1 MAAKVFDRRERL
13 VLLLITVVELVVFL
27 DTTAV
32 NVALPAIG
40 ADLDLGEAGLGW
52 VTNAYLLAFG
62 GFMLLGGRAADLLGP
77 RRVFTGGLIVF
88 TAASALAGFA
98 DSAAL
103 LIAARALQGV
113 GAAVLIPAQLALLTA
128 SFTAEAARNRAF
140 GVWSAMGAAGA
151 AIGTAVGGP
160 LTDAFGWPSI
170 FLVNVPVGLVALA
183 GIRLLP
189 PDTARAGEG
198 VRRLDVPGALTGTT
212 ALLLVGYAIG
222 ALGDAGTRGFAAGLL
237 ALGLALLAVF
247 VVVEAHSPHPLMPLR
262 LFRIRQVSG
271 SAVVNALV
279 GAAHVPTF
287 ALLAL
292 YLQNTQDYSPT
303 RSGLAVLPVAAVNI
317 LASRTLIPYLMD
329 RLGPARVLAIG
340 LALQAVAMGWF
351 ARLPAHADY
360 PIDVLPGAILLGIGL
375 PAAFVG
381 VTAPAVTSV
390 DNADAG
396 IAAGIVNTA
405 QRVGSGL
412 GVTALLLLA
421 DLIGTRATT
430 SPDTAYRTGLTTA
443 FATAAAL
450 AALGVALTV
459 VLLRSRSAAPESATE
474 DTTASRSRT
483 TAAVDEEGATADTP
497 SGGAA
502 TADANTR
509 SSGTAATAAAT
520 TAADDAASSA
530 AD

>member
-1 MAAKVFDRRERL
+1 MAAKIFDRRERL

-27 DTTAV
+27 DTTV
-32 NVALPAIG
+32 LNVALPAIG
-40 ADLDLGEAGLGW
+40 ADLGLDEAGLGW

-77 RRVFTGGLIVF
+77 RRVFTCGLIVF

-98 DSAAL
+98 ESAAL

-160 LTDAFGWPSI
+160 LTDVFGWPSI

-183 GIRLLP
+183 GVRLLP
-189 PDTARAGEG
+189 SDTARAGEG
-198 VRRLDVPGALTGTT
+198 ARRLDVPGALTGTT
-212 ALLLVGYAIG
+212 ALLLIGYAIG
-222 ALGDAGTRGFAAGLL
+222 ALGDADTRGIAAGLL
-237 ALGLALLAVF
+237 VLGLALLAVF
-247 VVVEAHSPHPLMPLR
+247 VWVEARSPHPLMPLQ
-262 LFRIRQVSG
+262 LFTIRQVSG

-317 LASRTLIPYLMD
+317 LASRTFIPYLMD

-390 DNADAG
+390 DTADAG

-421 DLIGTRATT
+421 DLITARATT

-443 FATAAAL
+443 FATAATL
-450 AALGVALTV
+450 AALGVVLTV
-459 VLLRSRSAAPESATE
+459 VLLRTRGAVPGSARVGRSNG
-474 DTTASRSRT
+474 TA
-483 TAAVDEEGATADTP
+483 EGGTTADTP
-497 SGGAA
+497 
-502 TADANTR
+502 N
-509 SSGTAATAAAT
+509 SGTAVSTPAEGRANTAPGGIEH
-520 TAADDAASSA
+520 TAGR
-530 AD
+530 

>member
-1 MAAKVFDRRERL
+1 MAERVFDRRDRL

-27 DTTAV
+27 DTTV
-32 NVALPAIG
+32 LNVALPAIG
-40 ADLDLGEAGLGW
+40 ADLGLGEAGLGW

-62 GFMLLGGRAADLLGP
+62 GFMLLGGRAADLIGP
-77 RRVFTGGLIVF
+77 RRVFTGGLVVF

-128 SFTAEAARNRAF
+128 SFTAQAARNRAF

-183 GIRLLP
+183 GTRLLP
-189 PDTARAGEG
+189 PDTARPAEG
-198 VRRLDVPGALTGTT
+198 LRRLDIPGAITGTT
-212 ALLLVGYAIG
+212 ALLLIGYAIG
-222 ALGDAGTRGFAAGLL
+222 ALGSPGTRAIAAGLL
-237 ALGLALLAVF
+237 VLGMALLAGF
-247 VVVEAHSPHPLMPLR
+247 VVVEARSPHPLMPLR
-262 LFRIRQVSG
+262 LFTIRQVSG

-292 YLQNTQDYSPT
+292 YLQNSQDYSPT

-329 RLGPARVLAIG
+329 RLGAARVLALG
-340 LALQAVAMGWF
+340 LGLQALAMGWF

-360 PIDVLPGAILLGIGL
+360 PIDILPGAILLGIGL

-390 DNADAG
+390 DTADTG

-421 DLIGTRATT
+421 DLITARATT
-430 SPDTAYRTGLTTA
+430 PPDTAYRTGLTAA
-443 FATAAAL
+443 FATAAGL
-450 AALGVALTV
+450 ATLGVLLTLA
-459 VLLRSRSAAPESATE
+459 LLR
-474 DTTASRSRT
+474 
-483 TAAVDEEGATADTP
+483 
-497 SGGAA
+497 
-502 TADANTR
+502 TR
-509 SSGTAATAAAT
+509 N
-520 TAADDAASSA
+520 AASDSDA
-530 AD
+530 STKTSHAGKTL